1 LNRWFFVA
9 LVLLF
14 MFPLIFQGGQVVMR
28 LAGIFILL
36 SLGLNLALGIAGMLD
51 LGFAASFGFSAYVAA
66 LFADLD
72 IAPVLL
78 IGAGAGAMFGWV
90 KGRFLR
96 RLRSDF
102 FAVATLAM
110 GLLIRQV
117 SINLDVTGGMN
128 GIGGIPAPHFFGMSL
143 AGSLPSYYLVF
154 FMIALLAWLSHRV
167 ISSRT
172 GREWMAFNEDE
183 LAAVSAGV
191 DVDRSRTNALA
202 VSSAMA
208 GVAGVLYAVTF
219 SFVDPD
225 LMAFHISSMILTMV
239 ILGGAGS
246 VPGALMGA
254 VAIVL
259 YDKVFVPH
267 IANWAALIWPVAVG
281 SVPDIRGA
289 SYFNFG
295 IALYLTV
302 LIRSRHS

>member
-1 LNRWFFVA
+1 
-9 LVLLF
+9 
-14 MFPLIFQGGQVVMR
+14 MR

-72 IAPVLL
+72 IAPALL

-90 KGRFLR
+90 KGWFLS

-117 SINLDVTGGMN
+117 AINLDVTGGMN
-128 GIGGIPAPHFFGMSL
+128 GIGGISAPHFLGMSL

-154 FMIALLAWLSHRV
+154 FMILLLAWMSHRV

-172 GREWMAFNEDE
+172 GREWMAFSEDE

-191 DVDRSRTNALA
+191 DVNRSRTKALA

-225 LMAFHISSMILTMV
+225 SMAFHISSMILTMV

-259 YDKVFVPH
+259 YDKVFVPQ
-267 IANWAALIWPVAVG
+267 IANWVALVWPVAVG

-302 LIRSRHS
+302 LIRSRMAVARDSVKSA